1 MLSVADKLNPIKA
14 HCAWGPCW
22 IFSRCYGTRAEAANF
37 GKGRGRERGKKGEKS
52 TSGELAKVG
61 EREMCSEEEMQCLPF
76 APARHFVPLVF
87 RKSRT
92 VSHLNRIGILLTGA
106 GSVLYLRVKKE
117 MYEATCPS

>member
-37 GKGRGRERGKKGEKS
+37 GEEKGRERGEKGEKS

-61 EREMCSEEEMQCLPF
+61 EREM
-76 APARHFVPLVF
+76 RFVE
-87 RKSRT
+87 KSRRDGMF
-92 VSHLNRIGILLTGA
+92 S
-106 GSVLYLRVKKE
+106 S
-117 MYEATCPS
+117 CPCM